1 MLITRKRVKMQ
12 LANRL
17 AKSITPK
24 FTNPFA
30 EFPREVGVLVFASFF
45 VAVGFG
51 IISPTLPLFARSFG
65 VNNAQVGAILSAF
78 AFARFA
84 SGLISGKLVD
94 HFGERIVYSFGIGFV
109 SLTSFAAGMAQNYSQ
124 LLIFR
129 AVGGFGSSMFS
140 VAAGSILLRAVD
152 DDHRARAQSL
162 YNGSFLVG
170 MMAGPVVGG
179 VLSGFSLR
187 APLIIYGFLLIGASA
202 SGAVLLK
209 NSTLAAKPTAK
220 QERETVTLKSAL
232 ALKPYRYALII
243 SFITSWVLFGMS
255 RSILPLFLVED
266 IKVTPS
272 FMGLGFTITTIIN
285 GALLLK
291 TGKLSDLRG
300 RRFSAVIGTSF
311 IFLFI
316 VGIAFTTHPW
326 MFLAASVVAG
336 FGGAFLSTTPSAI
349 VGDVLEGKGGQVIG
363 LFQMAGDGGAMVAP
377 VVLGAV
383 ADHLGFRSAFLVS
396 AALMAFAVL
405 VSAKLPETRA
415 SHLGQSRRTN

>member
-1 MLITRKRVKMQ
+1 MLITHQRAMRLQARRLVKK
-12 LANRL
+12 LTN
-17 AKSITPK
+17 K

-94 HFGERIVYSFGIGFV
+94 HFGERLVYSFGIGFV

-129 AVGGFGSSMFS
+129 AVGGLGSSMFS

-179 VLSGFSLR
+179 ILSGFSLR
-187 APLIIYGFLLIGASA
+187 APLIIYGFLLIGAST
-202 SGAVLLK
+202 SGAVLLR

-255 RSILPLFLVED
+255 RSILPLFMVEE

-285 GALLLK
+285 GSLLLK
-291 TGKLSDLRG
+291 AGKLSDFRG

-311 IFLFI
+311 VFLSI
-316 VGIAFTTHPW
+316 VAYAFTTHPW
-326 MFLAASVVAG
+326 MFIAASVIVG
-336 FGGAFLSTTPSAI
+336 FGGAFLSTTPSSI

-377 VVLGAV
+377 IILGAIS
-383 ADHLGFRSAFLVS
+383 DHYGFRPAFLTS
-396 AALMAFAVL
+396 AVLMSFAVL
-405 VSAKLPETRA
+405 VAAKLPETRA
-415 SHLGQSRRTN
+415 SHLPTI